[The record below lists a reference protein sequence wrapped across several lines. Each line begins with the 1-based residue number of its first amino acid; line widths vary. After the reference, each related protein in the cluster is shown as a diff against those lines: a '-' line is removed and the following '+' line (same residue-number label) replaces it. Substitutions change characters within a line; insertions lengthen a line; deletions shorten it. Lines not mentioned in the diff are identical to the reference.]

1 MPHSEVENTDI
12 PVIDV
17 SKPSDEVARQVLDA
31 ASTHGFLFIKNDGVT
46 IPQQDIDDMFKLVS
60 ARISCTILG
69 LTR

>member
-17 SKPSDEVARQVLDA
+17 SAPSADVARQVLDA

-46 IPQQDIDDMFKLVS
+46 IPPQDIDDMFKLVS
-60 ARISCTILG
+60 LCTQ
-69 LTR
+69 TPHEWY